1 MTTEKK
7 QIRFDRIAVAVVIV
21 LTSLFVANYLSTAV
35 LTGIGQYL
43 VAFWVIGMIIFAIS
57 KHQNIGKWTG
67 LLFVLFMATSCNY
80 IPSDQIGVWVKN
92 FGRKPTD
99 YSIVYGKFPKD
110 WTRSTWSLTFPGK
123 PFSVSVDPIKV
134 SSKDGVEISV
144 DPSVLCELG
153 KTNDDCRKYAFKMA
167 AYKDNIEEGLS
178 GAIFKECLDVV
189 RSTINSANADSVMF
203 NQTLFSNRA
212 EEELSKVLKSVYGV
226 ELSQFSMSIG
236 FPRNLQDALND
247 RLLAEQQTKKTMAS
261 LANEQALVKLEMV
274 KAERAKVEQ
283 ASLTPAMLRKMELDA
298 MKEIYEKMSK
308 SSNKVIIVGD
318 PSKVILNN

>member
-1 MTTEKK
+1 MTNNQTK
-7 QIRFDRIAVAVVIV
+7 IRPDRIAVIVAIAVISVFAF
-21 LTSLFVANYLSTAV
+21 SYLSTGV
-35 LTGIGQYL
+35 LTGAWQYFPL
-43 VAFWVIGMIIFAIS
+43 LWITGLAIVAIS
-57 KHQNIGKWTG
+57 KWRSIGKWIG
-67 LLFVLFMATSCNY
+67 IMSLFLLTTSCNY

-92 FGRKPTD
+92 FGRNPTD

-123 PFSVSVDPIKV
+123 PFSVGIDPIKV
-134 SSKDGVEISV
+134 SSKDGVEITV

-153 KTNDDCRKYAFKMA
+153 KTNEDCRKYAFKMA

-203 NQTLFSNRA
+203 NQTLFVNRA
-212 EEELSKVLKSVYGV
+212 EDQLTTVLKSVYGV
-226 ELSQFSMSIG
+226 QLSQFSMSIN
-236 FPRNLQDALND
+236 FPSKIQEALND
-247 RLLAEQQTKKTMAS
+247 RLSAEQETKKTLAS
-261 LANEQALVKLEMV
+261 LANEQALVKLEVV

-298 MKEIYEKMSK
+298 MKEVYDKLSK
-308 SSNKVIIVGD
+308 SNNKVIIVGD
-318 PSKVILNN
+318 PSKIILNN